1 MCIRDRDYN
10 GVAFTIEKND
20 SSGIFLVQYN
30 INGEPHANDNWVYV
44 FQEKKTT
51 DQGYKKRIYVQ
62 DSNKNLITMQHYHKE
77 NPNWG
82 IVSCAFRD
90 TYYDDKGRVLSEY
103 FKDAQSNNIGDADG
117 DSYTIWKY
125 DDENKT
131 EIVSLYNTEGILTL
145 RIRKVKD
152 SQNRIVEQSYVY
164 IENNLSTY
172 IKDNLNIIGNKKV
185 VLEEVS
191 LDVLKDYERKYE
203 ENEIIVSSIRID
215 SIVSSIIKSSRS
227 KALEKIKNK
236 EVIVNYE
243 VMSKNSYLLK
253 ENDIFSIR
261 RYGKYKFVG
270 IVKSTKKDNYIVKYL
285 KYV

>member
-1 MCIRDRDYN
+1 MKSDIYKINNAVEKIKSGNNTLFLDQREYKLVTSKLKKHEYKVYYLYKDSEKVMLYTGNIPIVKLFKINTAEKIRHQDIL
-10 GVAFTIEKND
+10 GSLFA
-20 SSGIFLVQYN
+20 LN
-30 INGEPHANDNWVYV
+30 IDTSFVGD
-44 FQEKKTT
+44 
-51 DQGYKKRIYVQ
+51 
-62 DSNKNLITMQHYHKE
+62 
-77 NPNWG
+77 
-82 IVSCAFRD
+82 IV
-90 TYYDDKGRVLSEY
+90 
-103 FKDAQSNNIGDADG
+103 
-117 DSYTIWKY
+117 
-125 DDENKT
+125 
-131 EIVSLYNTEGILTL
+131 LYN
-145 RIRKVKD
+145 D
-152 SQNRIVEQSYVY
+152 DYYVY

-172 IKDNLNIIGNKKV
+172 IKDNLNMIGNKKV

-203 ENEIIVSSIRID
+203 ENEMIVSSLRID

-227 KALEKIKNK
+227 KAIEKIKNK

-261 RYGKYKFVG
+261 RHGKYKFVG

>member
-1 MCIRDRDYN
+1 MKSDIYKINNAVEKIKSGNNTLFLDQREYKLVTSKLKKHEYKVYYPYKYSEKVMLYTGNMPIVKLFKINTAEKIRHQDILGSLFALN
-10 GVAFTIEKND
+10 ID
-20 SSGIFLVQYN
+20 SSFVG
-30 INGEPHANDNWVYV
+30 D
-44 FQEKKTT
+44 
-51 DQGYKKRIYVQ
+51 
-62 DSNKNLITMQHYHKE
+62 
-77 NPNWG
+77 
-82 IVSCAFRD
+82 IV
-90 TYYDDKGRVLSEY
+90 
-103 FKDAQSNNIGDADG
+103 
-117 DSYTIWKY
+117 
-125 DDENKT
+125 
-131 EIVSLYNTEGILTL
+131 LYN
-145 RIRKVKD
+145 D
-152 SQNRIVEQSYVY
+152 DYYVY

-203 ENEIIVSSIRID
+203 ENEMIVSSLRID

-285 KYV
+285 KYI

>member
-1 MCIRDRDYN
+1 MKSDIYKINNAVEKIKSGNNTLFLDQREYKLVTSKLKKHEYKVYYPYKDSEKVMLYTGNMPIIKLFKINTAEKIRHQDILGSLFALNIDSSFVGDIVLYN
-10 GVAFTIEKND
+10 GD
-20 SSGIFLVQYN
+20 Y
-30 INGEPHANDNWVYV
+30 
-44 FQEKKTT
+44 
-51 DQGYKKRIYVQ
+51 
-62 DSNKNLITMQHYHKE
+62 
-77 NPNWG
+77 
-82 IVSCAFRD
+82 
-90 TYYDDKGRVLSEY
+90 
-103 FKDAQSNNIGDADG
+103 
-117 DSYTIWKY
+117 
-125 DDENKT
+125 
-131 EIVSLYNTEGILTL
+131 
-145 RIRKVKD
+145 
-152 SQNRIVEQSYVY
+152 YVY

-203 ENEIIVSSIRID
+203 ENEMIVSSLRID

-227 KALEKIKNK
+227 KAIEKIKNK

>member
-1 MCIRDRDYN
+1 MKSNIYKINNAVEKIKSGNNTLFLDQREYKLVTSKLKKHEYKVYCPYKDSEKVMLYTGNMPIIKLFKINTAEKIRHQDILGSLFALN
-10 GVAFTIEKND
+10 ID
-20 SSGIFLVQYN
+20 SSFVG
-30 INGEPHANDNWVYV
+30 D
-44 FQEKKTT
+44 
-51 DQGYKKRIYVQ
+51 
-62 DSNKNLITMQHYHKE
+62 
-77 NPNWG
+77 
-82 IVSCAFRD
+82 IV
-90 TYYDDKGRVLSEY
+90 
-103 FKDAQSNNIGDADG
+103 
-117 DSYTIWKY
+117 
-125 DDENKT
+125 
-131 EIVSLYNTEGILTL
+131 LYN
-145 RIRKVKD
+145 D
-152 SQNRIVEQSYVY
+152 DYYVY

-172 IKDNLNIIGNKKV
+172 IKDNLKMIGNKKV

-191 LDVLKDYERKYE
+191 LDVLRDYERKYE
-203 ENEIIVSSIRID
+203 ENEMIVSSLRID